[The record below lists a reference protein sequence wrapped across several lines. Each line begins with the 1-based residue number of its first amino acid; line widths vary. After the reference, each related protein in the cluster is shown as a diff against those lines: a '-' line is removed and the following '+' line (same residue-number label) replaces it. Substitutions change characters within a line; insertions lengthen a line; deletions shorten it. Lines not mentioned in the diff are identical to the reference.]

1 MAAAVPF
8 GKAATRIAASLSR
21 RGLDLIARLAPPRI
35 APASAVADK
44 LAAELLSVRG
54 EASGVALATR
64 ILEIYASADDEQRR
78 AFLAHLAEHFD
89 PDPEVVATA
98 CRAYSREGAAALP
111 RLSKATEAPR
121 QELFRRLNLAPGGT
135 AALVALRAD
144 LLRYRATMPALDRVD
159 IDLAHLFHSW
169 FNRGF
174 LKMRAIGWDAPASL
188 LERIMR
194 YEAVHDIGDWN
205 DLRSRLAPDDRR
217 CFGFFH
223 PALPDDPLIFMEVAL
238 TCEIPASIQRLL
250 DIDRVPIA
258 ADEADAAV
266 FYSISNCHDGL
277 RGISLGHFLIK
288 QVAEDLRRGVPN
300 LRHFVTL
307 SPIPGL
313 MKWRDAH
320 IASPD
325 QDIDTLLGDAIDY
338 LLGAKARDGR
348 PLDPVARFHLGNG
361 ARLERLNSG
370 ADLSAKGMAQ
380 SGGLMVNYRYDLV
393 TIEANHEAYVE
404 DAAMIVGPGI
414 QSLARRLG
422 RTPTMRLN

>member
-1 MAAAVPF
+1 MP
-8 GKAATRIAASLSR
+8 R
-21 RGLDLIARLAPPRI
+21 R
-35 APASAVADK
+35 APASVVAAK
-44 LAAELLSVRG
+44 LAEGLLSVRG
-54 EASGVALATR
+54 EASGVALATN
-64 ILEIYASADDEQRR
+64 ILEIYASADEGERR
-78 AFLAHLAEHFD
+78 AFLSHLAERFD
-89 PDPEVVATA
+89 PDPEAVAAA
-98 CRAYSREGAAALP
+98 CRAYGRDGASALP
-111 RLSKATEAPR
+111 GLAKASESPR

-144 LLRYRATMPALDRVD
+144 LLRYRDTMRALDRVD

-174 LKMRAIGWDAPASL
+174 LKLRAIGWDAPASL
-188 LERIMR
+188 LERIIR

-223 PALPDDPLIFMEVAL
+223 PALRDDPLIFVEVAL
-238 TCEIPASIQRLL
+238 TREIPASIQQLL
-250 DIDRVPIA
+250 ATDRVPIA
-258 ADEADAAV
+258 AENADTAV
-266 FYSISNCHDGL
+266 FYSISNCQDGL
-277 RGISLGHFLIK
+277 RGISLGHFLVK

-307 SPIPGL
+307 SPIPGFI
-313 MKWRDAH
+313 KWRDTH

-325 QDIDTLLGDAIDY
+325 RDVERLQGDAIDY

-361 ARLERLNSG
+361 ARLERLNPG
-370 ADLSAKGMAQ
+370 ADLSAKGLAQ
-380 SGGLMVNYRYDLV
+380 SGGLMVNYRYDPAA
-393 TIEANHEAYVE
+393 IEANHEAYVE
-404 DAAMIVGPGI
+404 DAAMIVGPSI

-422 RTPTMRLN
+422 RTPTMRVN